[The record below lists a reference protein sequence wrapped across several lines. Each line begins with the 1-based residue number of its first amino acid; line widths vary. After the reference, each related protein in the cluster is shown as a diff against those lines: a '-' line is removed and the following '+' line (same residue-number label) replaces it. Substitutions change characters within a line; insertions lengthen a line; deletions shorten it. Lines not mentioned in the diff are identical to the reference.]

1 MVLIISCLWNAP
13 LMPSFSSAICKFL
26 ATWTQLAWRSWGV
39 PECSCVP
46 AFKWSLKKRFR
57 SAVNCITG
65 SDFYLQNG
73 LFMHT
78 YLGCRW
84 TLRACEEL
92 AWPQSETLLEWL
104 LPEAVG
110 AASPSHL
117 WQPGISGWGS
127 QLCVCRS
134 WNRRLKVVS
143 NGLNVLVWHVSVQIV
158 LSLFSCLYMRMKTSS
173 WSHQQSSAL
182 VLDHRLSA
190 VLSPAPHKQYCL
202 LLTLLFLSS
211 PLAQAFLESLTLLS
225 LCISCFC
232 ALVFIWGLPTVF
244 LWWIADKPKKTITT
258 THQVIWVRAHK

>member
-1 MVLIISCLWNAP
+1 MEPEEKVS
-13 LMPSFSSAICKFL
+13 ICNEL
-26 ATWTQLAWRSWGV
+26 YHRLRYLPTER
-39 PECSCVP
+39 
-46 AFKWSLKKRFR
+46 AFYF
-57 SAVNCITG
+57 
-65 SDFYLQNG
+65 
-73 LFMHT
+73 
-78 YLGCRW
+78 GCRW

-92 AWPQSETLLEWL
+92 AWRQNETLLEWL

-127 QLCVCRS
+127 QPCVCRS
-134 WNRRLKVVS
+134 WKSRLKVIS
-143 NGLNVLVWHVSVQIV
+143 TGLNVLVWHVSVQIV

-232 ALVFIWGLPTVF
+232 ALVFTWGLPTVF

-258 THQVIWVRAHK
+258 THQVMWVRAHK